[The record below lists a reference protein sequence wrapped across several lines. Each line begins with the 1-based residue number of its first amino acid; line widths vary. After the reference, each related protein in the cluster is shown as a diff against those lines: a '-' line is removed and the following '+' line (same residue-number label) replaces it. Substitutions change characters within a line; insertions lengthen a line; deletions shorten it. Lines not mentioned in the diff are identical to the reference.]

1 MDIDEAQLLA
11 EEAMD
16 KAVDYLKSEL
26 RGIRTG
32 RASSGMVEFI
42 KVDYY
47 GAQTDLRQLAL
58 ISVPEPTQILIKPYD
73 AASVQ
78 ACAKGIQESG
88 MGVNPVVDGKQI
100 RINLPALT
108 GERRKQL
115 QASVKQMG
123 EQAKVT
129 IRNARRDANKH
140 IDAAGKDK
148 TLSLSEDDIEQAKKD
163 VDDLIHKY
171 EKQVD
176 DSITAKQ
183 DEIATV

>member
-1 MDIDEAQLLA
+1 MDIDEAQLHA
-11 EEAMD
+11 EESME
-16 KAVDYLKSEL
+16 KAIDYLKSEL

-32 RASSGMVEFI
+32 RASTGMVEFI

-47 GAQTDLRQLAL
+47 GSQSDLRSLAM
-58 ISVPEPTQILIKPYD
+58 INVPEPTQILIKPYD
-73 AASVQ
+73 ASSIQ
-78 ACAKGIQESG
+78 AIVKGIEVSG
-88 MGVNPVVDGKQI
+88 LGVNPIVDGKQI

-115 QASVKQMG
+115 QTSVKHMG

-148 TLSLSEDDIEQAKKD
+148 TLSLSEDVIDKSKKD
-163 VDDLIHKY
+163 VDDLTHKY

-176 DSITAKQ
+176 DAIAAKQ
-183 DEIATV
+183 KEIEEV

>member
-16 KAVDYLKSEL
+16 KAVDYLKGEL

-47 GAQTDLRQLAL
+47 GAQTDLRQLAM

-88 MGVNPVVDGKQI
+88 LGVNPVVDGKQI

-115 QASVKQMG
+115 QGSVKQMG

-171 EKQVD
+171 EKRVD
-176 DSITAKQ
+176 DAITAKQ